1 MFPLV
6 AHLYHTE
13 PSNLALVALLQGGVL
28 HRICASIDLNSIDTK
43 RNLVAVLSHL
53 FARRLLPRLY
63 SGEGALER
71 LRPPKSPSRVILP
84 PLSSDAYQT
93 LSEHNDM

>member
-28 HRICASIDLNSIDTK
+28 HRVCDSIDLNPIDTK
-43 RNLVAVLSHL
+43 RSLVAVFSHL

-63 SGEGALER
+63 SGEGALKR
-71 LRPPKSPSRVILP
+71 LRPAKSPSRIILP
-84 PLSSDAYQT
+84 PLSPEAYRT
-93 LSEHNDM
+93 LLEHNGQ

>member
-13 PSNLALVALLQGGVL
+13 PSNLALVALLQGGIL
-28 HRICASIDLNSIDTK
+28 HRICDSIDLDPTDTM

-53 FARRLLPRLY
+53 FARRVLPRLY
-63 SGEGALER
+63 SGDGALER
-71 LRPPKSPSRVILP
+71 LRPAKSPSRIILP
-84 PLSSDAYQT
+84 PLSPDAYQT
-93 LSEHNDM
+93 LSGHNRM